1 MPDSATATRRFP
13 FFAAGLAG
21 LLGLALQLQQAALWH
36 AWGYGALLV
45 CAAPALGAVRWRDLP
60 GPMRYG
66 FTVVACLLLGFAST
80 GLRAQWYAS
89 KALDP
94 ALEGRD
100 LLVIGV
106 IEDLPQRSDIGLRFR
121 LRVREATLQ
130 GTPVTLPAKLDLGWY
145 GGVYAQ
151 GAGSLGLQR
160 QPQAVR
166 AGEMWRMVVRIKA
179 PHGGRNP
186 HGFDYE
192 LWLWE
197 QGVGA
202 TGYVRAG
209 PQDPSPQRL
218 EQTWQQPVDQLRQH
232 VRDAIFAS
240 VEPASTAGLLA
251 ALVVGDQRAVE
262 PVDWDVFRATG
273 ITHLMSISGLHI
285 TMFAWAA
292 ALLVGALWR
301 RSAALCA
308 WFPAPSAA
316 VLGGMALAVAYA
328 VFSGWGLPAQRTCL
342 MLATVGLLRLR
353 GLAWPWPHVCLLACV
368 LVLAWDPW
376 ALLQPGFWLSFVA
389 VCVLIATSAPPLPAQ
404 AAPTGMARRSVVW
417 LADLARVQGRLT
429 VALAPLTLLF
439 FGQVSVVGLLA
450 NLFAI
455 PWVTLVVTPLSLLG
469 VVVPGV
475 WGVAAGAIDLMVHA
489 LRWLATWPVASMALP
504 MAPAWAGVLGTLGAA
519 LLVMSLPWYLRV
531 WGLPLVL
538 PILLWQT
545 PGPAPGHFALLAA
558 DVGQGNAV
566 LVRTA
571 RHALLYDA
579 GPRYSMESDAG
590 ERVLVPLMQ
599 ALQLPLDRVLLSH
612 RDADHT
618 GGAVA
623 VLGMQPSATV
633 LSSIE
638 ADHPLQALRAV
649 QRCEAG
655 QVWDWDG
662 VRFEILHP
670 RAQDY
675 PSPSSALPRPNTLSC
690 VLRISAGQ
698 HAALLAGDIEAA
710 QEAALVQRGAP
721 LRADLLLVP
730 HHGSKTSS
738 TDVFLDAVQPRFAW
752 VQSGYRNRFGHPAA
766 PVLQRYQARNVVV
779 HDSPRC
785 GAMAWSTEAPDGVDC
800 TRVVQQRYWHHRLP

>member
-1 MPDSATATRRFP
+1 
-13 FFAAGLAG
+13 
-21 LLGLALQLQQAALWH
+21 
-36 AWGYGALLV
+36 
-45 CAAPALGAVRWRDLP
+45 
-60 GPMRYG
+60 
-66 FTVVACLLLGFAST
+66 
-80 GLRAQWYAS
+80 
-89 KALDP
+89 
-94 ALEGRD
+94 
-100 LLVIGV
+100 
-106 IEDLPQRSDIGLRFR
+106 
-121 LRVREATLQ
+121 
-130 GTPVTLPAKLDLGWY
+130 
-145 GGVYAQ
+145 
-151 GAGSLGLQR
+151 
-160 QPQAVR
+160 
-166 AGEMWRMVVRIKA
+166 
-179 PHGGRNP
+179 
-186 HGFDYE
+186 
-192 LWLWE
+192 
-197 QGVGA
+197 
-202 TGYVRAG
+202 
-209 PQDPSPQRL
+209 
-218 EQTWQQPVDQLRQH
+218 
-232 VRDAIFAS
+232 
-240 VEPASTAGLLA
+240 
-251 ALVVGDQRAVE
+251 
-262 PVDWDVFRATG
+262 
-273 ITHLMSISGLHI
+273 
-285 TMFAWAA
+285 
-292 ALLVGALWR
+292 
-301 RSAALCA
+301 
-308 WFPAPSAA
+308 
-316 VLGGMALAVAYA
+316 
-328 VFSGWGLPAQRTCL
+328 
-342 MLATVGLLRLR
+342 
-353 GLAWPWPHVCLLACV
+353 
-368 LVLAWDPW
+368 
-376 ALLQPGFWLSFVA
+376 
-389 VCVLIATSAPPLPAQ
+389 
-404 AAPTGMARRSVVW
+404 
-417 LADLARVQGRLT
+417 
-429 VALAPLTLLF
+429 
-439 FGQVSVVGLLA
+439 
-450 NLFAI
+450 
-455 PWVTLVVTPLSLLG
+455 
-469 VVVPGV
+469 
-475 WGVAAGAIDLMVHA
+475 MVHA

-675 PSPSSALPRPNTLSC
+675 PSPSSVLPRPNTLSC